1 MGNFLPF
8 YPFSEN
14 PKNQNFENNENNCWR
29 YHHFTHVYQKPQL
42 YEVQFPRYRVSQT
55 KKFIILGHFLPFY
68 PPNNLKNQNFEKN
81 EKSIILHKCTKN
93 YDHMLYAS
101 WDMECN
107 RHNFLLF
114 WIIFCPFIALYWP
127 WKKIV
132 KKPRRY
138 YPFTHVYHKWKSYD
152 AWFLR
157 YKGTRDR
164 VFSYLGPFFALW
176 PPNNPKNQIFE
187 KMENTPGDIIILH

>member
-81 EKSIILHKCTKN
+81 EKVSFYISVPKIMIIC
-93 YDHMLYAS
+93 YMLLEIWSAT
-101 WDMECN
+101 DT
-107 RHNFLLF
+107 
-114 WIIFCPFIALYWP
+114 IFCCFG
-127 WKKIV
+127 
-132 KKPRRY
+132 
-138 YPFTHVYHKWKSYD
+138 S
-152 AWFLR
+152 
-157 YKGTRDR
+157 
-164 VFSYLGPFFALW
+164 FFALLSHYID
-176 PPNNPKNQIFE
+176 PE
-187 KMENTPGDIIILH
+187 KKL